1 MVTWSDSYLPLCW
14 TGWRLSLNGS
24 LRNKIIFTK
33 SIYFLQPS
41 NFKLQNNIFL
51 IMFPLLFKQNS
62 KCFIPTKFESSPH
75 FLNVWVGFK
84 IQKDIWGF
92 LIKKTTTIDKFV
104 EIKSSSPIPVIKWN
118 LTSATNQIG
127 YYCNVSFHHN
137 SFLQHILTKPLKISW
152 LHRYIYIYSL
162 HIYSSQNEKNCFI
175 FFKNTCRQNLDRYE
189 ALLKSFGSV
198 WQIYFPSFFFR
209 NNFSS
214 FIFNAGGT
222 ALTHKRKHC

>member
-1 MVTWSDSYLPLCW
+1 M
-14 TGWRLSLNGS
+14 
-24 LRNKIIFTK
+24 
-33 SIYFLQPS
+33 QPS
-41 NFKLQNNIFL
+41 NFQNNIFL

-152 LHRYIYIYSL
+152 LHRYIHIFITYI
-162 HIYSSQNEKNCFI
+162 FI
-175 FFKNTCRQNLDRYE
+175 SKWKILFYLFQKYVSTE
-189 ALLKSFGSV
+189 S
-198 WQIYFPSFFFR
+198 WQIWSPVEKFRLRLANIFSLLLLQKQLFFFYFQR
-209 NNFSS
+209 WRHRFDTQTKTLLMNENISLISKILF
-214 FIFNAGGT
+214 
-222 ALTHKRKHC
+222 

>member
-1 MVTWSDSYLPLCW
+1 MKWFLPPPV
-14 TGWRLSLNGS
+14 LNWMKTES
-24 LRNKIIFTK
+24 QWLPAKQNHFYKINIFFAT
-33 SIYFLQPS
+33 
-41 NFKLQNNIFL
+41 FKLQTSKQHFPNNVSVVIQTKLQMFHSNKIWKQSPLSKRLSWFQNTKRHLRIF
-51 IMFPLLFKQNS
+51 
-62 KCFIPTKFESSPH
+62 
-75 FLNVWVGFK
+75 
-84 IQKDIWGF
+84 D
-92 LIKKTTTIDKFV
+92 KKTTTIDKFV